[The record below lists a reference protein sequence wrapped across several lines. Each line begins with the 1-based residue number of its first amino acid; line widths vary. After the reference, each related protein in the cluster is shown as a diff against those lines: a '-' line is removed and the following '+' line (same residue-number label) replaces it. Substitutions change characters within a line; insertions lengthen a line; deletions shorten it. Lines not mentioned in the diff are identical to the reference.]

1 MTGELRSGLGQ
12 TETLEDTEIKMT
24 KLPQALGTHLER
36 YFLTI
41 NPWPGAGKQL
51 NCYREELDKVKTT
64 AAHSI

>member
-41 NPWPGAGKQL
+41 HDPVLVN
-51 NCYREELDKVKTT
+51 N
-64 AAHSI
+64 